1 MAGNEGLMRL
11 MQMVT
16 RQSTQIIVNGQN
28 ITGQDLVIKKTSDGG
43 TVVMVDGIPAF
54 ANDVN
59 INIEINGDVE
69 SIELGAGTITCANV
83 TNGIKTISGDVRSEN
98 IYGNVSTTSGDVDC
112 NDVAGNVTTVS
123 GDVDA
128 GVIAGNCSTISGDIS
143 K

>member
-1 MAGNEGLMRL
+1 MAGNESLMRL

-16 RQSTQIIVNGQN
+16 RESTQIIINGQN

-43 TVVMVDGIPAF
+43 TVVMVDGVPAF
-54 ANDVN
+54 ANDVQ
-59 INIEINGDVE
+59 INIEINGDVD

-83 TNGIKTISGDVRSEN
+83 HNGIKTISGDVACEN
-98 IYGNVSTTSGDVDC
+98 VHGNITTTSGDVDS

-143 K
+143 T

>member
-1 MAGNEGLMRL
+1 MAGNESLMRL

-16 RQSTQIIVNGQN
+16 RESTQIIINGQN

-43 TVVMVDGIPAF
+43 TVVMVDGVPAF
-54 ANDVN
+54 ADDVQ
-59 INIEINGDVE
+59 INIEINGDVD
-69 SIELGAGTITCANV
+69 SIELGAGKITCANV
-83 TNGIKTISGDVRSEN
+83 HNGIKTISGDVACEDVHGN
-98 IYGNVSTTSGDVDC
+98 ITTTSGDVDS

-143 K
+143 T